1 MTRANTTGN
10 KKDGDEF
17 RRLLPMK
24 LITIFFWGGV
34 KGVASS

>member
-24 LITIFFWGGV
+24 LITIFLGE
-34 KGVASS
+34 